1 MARGLSVTIS
11 VIIPTLDEAAGIESA
26 IEAVAA
32 LRPHEILVAD
42 GGSRDGT
49 PALAA
54 ARPCRVV
61 ASPRGRAVQ
70 MNAGA
75 ASATGAILLFLHAD
89 TRLPLT
95 AFDDVDRALA
105 DPDTVGGRFDV
116 RLDRAGAVYRL
127 IETLM
132 NARSRATRIATG
144 DQAIFVRRRVFEDLG
159 GYAPIPLMEDVEF
172 SRRLKRRGRVAC
184 LRTRVVTSAR
194 RWEQAGPWRT
204 ILRMWWLRALY
215 AAGVSPHRLAR
226 AYAPIR

>member
-1 MARGLSVTIS
+1 MTIS
-11 VIIPTLDEAAGIESA
+11 VIIPTLDEAARIEA
-26 IEAVAA
+26 TIEAVAA
-32 LRPHEILVAD
+32 LRPHEIIVAD

-49 PALAA
+49 PTLAA
-54 ARPCRVV
+54 GRPCRVV

-75 ASATGAILLFLHAD
+75 ASATGEVLLFLHAD
-89 TRLPLT
+89 TRLPPT
-95 AFDDVDRALA
+95 AFDDVVHALA
-105 DPDTVGGRFDV
+105 DPGTVGGRFDV

-144 DQAIFVRRRVFEDLG
+144 DQAIFVRRRVFEELG

-184 LRTRVVTSAR
+184 LRTQVVTSAR

>member
-1 MARGLSVTIS
+1 MARGRSVTIS

-75 ASATGAILLFLHAD
+75 ASATGEILLFLHAD
-89 TRLPLT
+89 NRLPP
-95 AFDDVDRALA
+95 AVGRAL
-105 DPDTVGGRFDV
+105 P
-116 RLDRAGAVYRL
+116 
-127 IETLM
+127 
-132 NARSRATRIATG
+132 
-144 DQAIFVRRRVFEDLG
+144 RRRRASGPGRPDERRRRIGDG
-159 GYAPIPLMEDVEF
+159 GDPALPARGHPAPPD
-172 SRRLKRRGRVAC
+172 G
-184 LRTRVVTSAR
+184 LR
-194 RWEQAGPWRT
+194 
-204 ILRMWWLRALY
+204 
-215 AAGVSPHRLAR
+215 
-226 AYAPIR
+226 

>member
-1 MARGLSVTIS
+1 
-11 VIIPTLDEAAGIESA
+11 
-26 IEAVAA
+26 
-32 LRPHEILVAD
+32 
-42 GGSRDGT
+42 
-49 PALAA
+49 
-54 ARPCRVV
+54 
-61 ASPRGRAVQ
+61 

-75 ASATGAILLFLHAD
+75 VSATGEILLFLHAD
-89 TRLPLT
+89 TRLPPT

-226 AYAPIR
+226 AYTPIR

>member
-1 MARGLSVTIS
+1 MARGRSVTIS

-26 IEAVAA
+26 IEAVTA
-32 LRPHEILVAD
+32 LHPHEILVAD

-49 PALAA
+49 SALAA

-61 ASPRGRAVQ
+61 ASTRGRAVQ

-75 ASATGAILLFLHAD
+75 ASATGEILLFLHAD
-89 TRLPLT
+89 TRLPPT
-95 AFDDVDRALA
+95 AFDEVDRALA

-144 DQAIFVRRRVFEDLG
+144 DQAIFVRRRVMEDL
-159 GYAPIPLMEDVEF
+159 EF

-215 AAGVSPHRLAR
+215 AAGVSPH
-226 AYAPIR
+226 